1 MSVFSP
7 WTRQIWKKPAAL
19 PATPASRPKRKEPDR
34 RPAPVPKP
42 IALAT
47 IKPECKPEREPETLT
62 LPPAVNLPRE
72 LPKLVHSVVGQDAN
86 MNQLCAWFATPNYR
100 AVVMWGASGVGKTM
114 AAYSL
119 SPHVV
124 EFNALSTNIFAELHR
139 SLRACS
145 PVGRLVVLLNG
156 VDEMPGSA
164 LADISK
170 VMTLVN
176 KSRSP
181 INPLVITCAALH
193 LVPECLKTDSLVLHF
208 ARLQPAAMRSLLSA
222 SVGVQNHDAVIAMAN
237 GDARQ
242 AILIATYNTSML
254 GGKDLAASP
263 FQMVH
268 AVMNTFKSSACSNRV
283 LDDGMDVFRTK
294 QPFYVNGKFQAP
306 RKDLLKVIKPN
317 FKVEPTSLE
326 SADDGFRTLFEDFE
340 ASIFVH
346 YLVPRNQVGE
356 RPPRAD
362 ADPQTKTGYLQR
374 RVWPFEEDF
383 VNLAPDLSDW
393 YMLYHGRTLQQ
404 DVQTLALYELPS
416 LVLKNIIS
424 RFRQKP
430 REVMHVSDHTK
441 IFHRKAWDPDESLK
455 IYMER
460 RRMN

>member
-19 PATPASRPKRKEPDR
+19 PTQPASRPKRKEPDR

-42 IALAT
+42 IALPI
-47 IKPECKPEREPETLT
+47 IKPQNEPLTQIVPPDKPQEI
-62 LPPAVNLPRE
+62 
-72 LPKLVHSVVGQDAN
+72 PKITHSVVGQDAN
-86 MNQLCAWFATPNYR
+86 MNKLCAWFAAPNYR

-124 EFNALSTNIFAELHR
+124 EFNALSTNIFTELLR

-145 PVGRLVVLLNG
+145 PLGRVVVLLNG
-156 VDEMPGSA
+156 VDEMQGSA
-164 LADISK
+164 LAEISK
-170 VMTLVN
+170 VMALVN
-176 KSRSP
+176 KSKSP

-193 LVPECLKTDSLVLHF
+193 LVPDCLKTDSLVLHF
-208 ARLQPAAMRSLLSA
+208 ARLQPAAMRGLLSA

-263 FQMVH
+263 FQMVY
-268 AVMNTFKSSACSNRV
+268 AIMDTFKSSACSNSIV
-283 LDDGMDVFRTK
+283 DDGMDMFRAQQLYK
-294 QPFYVNGKFQAP
+294 DGKFKAP
-306 RKDLLKVIKPN
+306 RKDPLKVIKPK

-326 SADDGFRTLFEDFE
+326 STNHGFRTLFEDFE

-346 YLVPRNQVGE
+346 YLVPRNQAGE
-356 RPPRAD
+356 KPPDAD
-362 ADPQTKTGYLQR
+362 ADPKTKKSYLQR
-374 RVWPFEEDF
+374 RVWPFEQNF
-383 VNLAPDLSDW
+383 VNLAPELSDW
-393 YMLYHGRTLQQ
+393 YLLFHGRTLQQ

-416 LVLKNIIS
+416 LVLQNIIS

-441 IFHRKAWDPDESLK
+441 ICHHKAWDPDESLK
-455 IYMER
+455 IYIER